1 MCHQIANTPVT
12 SLNRDLIVTESKSVY
27 LKALFLRVKRYAC
40 IYYQIHDFEAKPLKL
55 KVVLTP
61 TPFPFSS

>member
-1 MCHQIANTPVT
+1 MCHPNTHSPVI

-40 IYYQIHDFEAKPLKL
+40 IYYEIHDFEAKPLKL